1 MKRKEINSEGHY
13 PGSIKTHNH
22 DRYHADHALC
32 DPLIRAKTENSVMQ
46 ALIDWTMQAVL
57 AAEQTHDAG
66 SGAEKKAIVT
76 EFIKKLLIQKNI
88 SLSDEE
94 IEMLIEAAVRQ
105 MKMEDGTVAK

>member
-1 MKRKEINSEGHY
+1 MRDIILEVLKLTIM
-13 PGSIKTHNH
+13 IATMLIT
-22 DRYHADHALC
+22 RYAIPWLK
-32 DPLIRAKTENSVMQ
+32 AKTENSVMQ
-46 ALIDWTMQAVL
+46 ALIDWTGQAVL
-57 AAEQTHDAG
+57 AAEQTHAAG

-76 EFIKKLLIQKNI
+76 KFIKRMLIQKNI

>member
-1 MKRKEINSEGHY
+1 MREIYIE
-13 PGSIKTHNH
+13 IA
-22 DRYHADHALC
+22 RL
-32 DPLIRAKTENSVMQ
+32 LIMIMCAAITRFLIPWLKAKTENSVMQ
-46 ALIDWTMQAVL
+46 ALIDWTGQAVL

-76 EFIKKLLIQKNI
+76 EFIKKLLMQKNI

-105 MKMEDGTVAK
+105 MKMDDGTVAVN

>member
-1 MKRKEINSEGHY
+1 MRDIILELLKLTIMIATLVITRY
-13 PGSIKTHNH
+13 VVPWIK
-22 DRYHADHALC
+22 
-32 DPLIRAKTENSVMQ
+32 AKTQSDTMSL
-46 ALIDWTMQAVL
+46 LIDWTMQAVL

>member
-1 MKRKEINSEGHY
+1 MRDIYLEIAKLVLM
-13 PGSIKTHNH
+13 ILAALIT
-22 DRYHADHALC
+22 RYAI
-32 DPLIRAKTENSVMQ
+32 PWIRAKTENSVMQ

-66 SGAEKKAIVT
+66 TGAEKKAIVT

>member
-1 MKRKEINSEGHY
+1 MREIYIE
-13 PGSIKTHNH
+13 IAKLLIMIMCAVIT
-22 DRYHADHALC
+22 RYLV
-32 DPLIRAKTENSVMQ
+32 PWLEAKTQSET
-46 ALIDWTMQAVL
+46 LHTIIDWGMQAVQ
-57 AAEQTHDAG
+57 AAEQTHAAG

-76 EFIKKLLIQKNI
+76 KFIKRMLIQKNI

>member
-1 MKRKEINSEGHY
+1 MRDIILEVLKLTIM
-13 PGSIKTHNH
+13 IATMLIT
-22 DRYHADHALC
+22 RYVI
-32 DPLIRAKTENSVMQ
+32 PWIRAKTENSVMQ